1 MDIQEISSNKKQFLN
16 LLLLADEQESM
27 IERYLERGRMF
38 ILYDS
43 NQTISVCVITDE
55 GNGVLEIKN
64 IAVYPEYQRR
74 GYGKRFIS
82 FLFEYFRHKYKEMIV
97 GTGDSPQTTNFYT
110 SCGFRYSHRIPN
122 FFIENYD
129 HPIFENGK
137 QLIDMIYFK
146 KDF

>member
-43 NQTISVCVITDE
+43 NLTISVCVITDE

-74 GYGKRFIS
+74 GYGDRKS
-82 FLFEYFRHKYKEMIV
+82 V
-97 GTGDSPQTTNFYT
+97 V
-110 SCGFRYSHRIPN
+110 
-122 FFIENYD
+122 
-129 HPIFENGK
+129 
-137 QLIDMIYFK
+137 
-146 KDF
+146 

>member
-16 LLLLADEQESM
+16 LLLLANEQESM

-64 IAVYPEYQRR
+64 IAV
-74 GYGKRFIS
+74 
-82 FLFEYFRHKYKEMIV
+82 
-97 GTGDSPQTTNFYT
+97 
-110 SCGFRYSHRIPN
+110 
-122 FFIENYD
+122 
-129 HPIFENGK
+129 
-137 QLIDMIYFK
+137 
-146 KDF
+146 